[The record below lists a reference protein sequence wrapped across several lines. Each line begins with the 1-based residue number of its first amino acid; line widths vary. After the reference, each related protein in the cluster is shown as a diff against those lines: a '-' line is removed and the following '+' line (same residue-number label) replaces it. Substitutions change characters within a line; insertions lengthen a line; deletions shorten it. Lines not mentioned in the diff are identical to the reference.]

1 MQRSAVGTLKF
12 DDSPN
17 RVGIFLPSDGTKEKP
32 NKIILT
38 QAGSTKIDR
47 AEKDYLVRSAAQKLG
62 LNDKETELL
71 AEETERRFEQKMKTK
86 EASLELRRHLAERQR
101 YPKLKNG
108 GIKPPKKR
116 NHYI

>member
-1 MQRSAVGTLKF
+1 MRRSAVGTLKF

-17 RVGIFLPSDGTKEKP
+17 RVGIFLPSDGTREKP

-38 QAGSTKIDR
+38 QAGTTRLDR
-47 AEKDYLVRSAAQKLG
+47 SEKDYLVRAAAQKLG
-62 LNDKETELL
+62 LSDKETEQL
-71 AEETERRFEQKMKTK
+71 AEETEKRFELQMKTK
-86 EASLELRRHLAERQR
+86 EASRELRRHLAERAR

-116 NHYI
+116 LL

>member
-1 MQRSAVGTLKF
+1 MGTLKF

-17 RVGIFLPSDGTKEKP
+17 RVGIYLPSDGTRARP

-38 QAGSTKIDR
+38 QAGSTRIDR
-47 AEKDYLVRSAAQKLG
+47 SEQDYLVRAAAQKLG
-62 LNDKETELL
+62 LNDKETEQL
-71 AEETERRFEQKMKTK
+71 AEETEKQFERKMKTK
-86 EASLELRRHLAERQR
+86 EASIELRRHIAERLR
-101 YPKLKNG
+101 YPRLKNG

>member
-1 MQRSAVGTLKF
+1 MRRSAVGTLKF

-17 RVGIFLPSDGTKEKP
+17 RVGIFLPSDGTREKP

-38 QAGSTKIDR
+38 QAG
-47 AEKDYLVRSAAQKLG
+47 KDYLVRAAAQKLG
-62 LNDKETELL
+62 LSDKETEQL
-71 AEETERRFEQKMKTK
+71 AEETEKRFELQMKTK
-86 EASLELRRHLAERQR
+86 EASRELRRHLAERQR

-116 NHYI
+116 LL

>member
-1 MQRSAVGTLKF
+1 MGTLTF

-17 RVGIFLPSDGTKEKP
+17 RAGIYLPSDGTRERP

-38 QAGSTKIDR
+38 QAGSTTMDR
-47 AEKDYLVRSAAQKLG
+47 SEKDYLVRAAAQKLG
-62 LNDKETELL
+62 LNDKETEQL
-71 AEETERRFEQKMKTK
+71 AEVTERRFEQRIKAR
-86 EASLELRRHLAERQR
+86 EASDQLRMHLTERQR
-101 YPKLKNG
+101 YPRLKNG